1 MPSIA
6 TRAVKNSDLKIQ
18 HRCPQCGAPASLLES
33 DRLFSCAYCRVKSYL
48 LAREYFQ
55 YRLPHKA
62 PTGRELIYFPYW
74 RFKGMLFSCLP
85 GSTHDQFIDTSHQ
98 ACFSPRFPVSLGLR
112 SQALALSFVTAD
124 TPGHFIAPQTSLQD
138 VMAVFNRRFNR
149 ELSRPLLHQAHI
161 GETVSMIYAPYYLD
175 RGLVDAVLNQPLR
188 EQDTATFN
196 LEDFPGG
203 VPTTHFHFLPTLC
216 PHCGWDL
223 DGTRDAQV
231 LHCHHCHSVW
241 QPGPKGFSSVPC
253 AHCPT
258 AIRRPTYLPFW
269 RITADVRGVDLDSY
283 ADLVRLA
290 NMPKAVQ
297 KAWETTP
304 FRFWVPAFKV
314 RPRVFLR
321 IMQVLSMA
329 LPPERLERNVPEH
342 PCLTANLPVTEA
354 METLRVSLAGFIK
367 PLERIAEI
375 LPQAEI
381 NPRKALLVYLPF
393 EDRTHEL
400 VHTPLNLAVN
410 KNQIYLSCNL

>member
-6 TRAVKNSDLKIQ
+6 TRAVKNSDLQIQ
-18 HRCPQCGAPASLLES
+18 HQCPQCGAPASLLES

-48 LAREYFQ
+48 LARRYFQ

-62 PTGRELIYFPYW
+62 PSGRELIYFPYW

-85 GSTHDQFIDTSHQ
+85 ESTHNRFIDTSHQ
-98 ACFSPRFPVSLGLR
+98 ACFSPQFPVSLGLR
-112 SQALALSFVTAD
+112 SQALTLNFVTAE
-124 TPGHFIAPQTSLQD
+124 TPGHFITPQTSLQD
-138 VMAVFNRRFNR
+138 VMAIFNRRFTR
-149 ELSRPLLHQAHI
+149 ELSQPLLHQAHI
-161 GETVSMIYAPYYLD
+161 GETVSMIYAPYYLG
-175 RGLVDAVLNQPLR
+175 RGLVDAVLDQPLR
-188 EQDTATFN
+188 KQDTDPFH

-203 VPTTHFHFLPTLC
+203 APSTHFQFLPTLC

-231 LHCHHCHSVW
+231 LNCHHCHSVW

-253 AHCPT
+253 AHSPT
-258 AIRRPTYLPFW
+258 AVHAPTYLPFW
-269 RITADVRGVDLDSY
+269 RITADISGVDLDSY

-290 NMPKAVQ
+290 NLPKAVQ

-321 IMQVLSMA
+321 LMQVLSTA
-329 LPPERLERNVPEH
+329 LPPEHLERNVPEH

-354 METLRVSLAGFIK
+354 METLRVALAGFIK
-367 PLERIAEI
+367 PLERIAEL
-375 LPQAEI
+375 LPRTKI
-381 NPRKALLVYLPF
+381 DPRKALLVYLPF
-393 EDRTHEL
+393 EERTHEL

-410 KNQIYLSCNL
+410 KNQISLSWNL